1 MYFFLTY
8 LRWGDSAL
16 IEDEK
21 ELKVQKNYLI
31 KKLLIHK
38 KIKDSPI

>member
-1 MYFFLTY
+1 MTHADVFFLTY

-21 ELKVQKNYLI
+21 ELKVQKVFNNLFI
-31 KKLLIHK
+31 FIFW
-38 KIKDSPI
+38 